1 VDAEQRQGL
10 AERLEILAG
19 MHEVLS
25 KRGQFLA
32 IVGASADP
40 AEAREEVMRAF
51 RLTDIQ
57 ATAVLDLQARRL
69 TVAERDRIAA
79 ELAEIRSKLNAA
91 DLAAGI

>member
-1 VDAEQRQGL
+1 MDAEQRQGL